1 MLKRLAKLDKFT
13 QNIILVFAGTT
24 LVNIFNLLYQLLLAH
39 QLTPVDFAAFNSL
52 IAIFIIV
59 SGPFGTFQQV
69 IVKYIA
75 EFNAQGKKEKTRAL
89 FSGLLHMLLITAGV
103 LFIVFAV
110 SSVTLTDK
118 LKVPSVASGYLLAAS
133 LALSI
138 ITPLF
143 LGGLQGLERFK
154 WFAGISVVGAIMK
167 LALTVFL
174 LWLGLKVTGALTALL
189 ISVII
194 PIAFAYIPLK
204 HLCTFEKVRGDVPLK
219 ELFLYALP
227 IATAMFCFMSLATFD
242 MVMVKY
248 YFSPEDSGIYS
259 LAQMVG
265 KIFLFLPGA
274 ISIVMFPRS
283 AHLKAKNI
291 ETHST
296 LLQSLG
302 YAGLLSLVAL
312 IFYNLFPE
320 FVLKVLTG
328 KAFRESVYLGR
339 LFSIS
344 MTFYTLTLILLQYFL
359 SLKDFR
365 FLPYLIVS
373 TIAQF
378 ALIACLHNSLAQV
391 QYIIC
396 ANAAVLFIIHVIL
409 SNTHKPVKH
418 RILHEK
424 H

>member
-1 MLKRLAKLDKFT
+1 MLKHLKKLDSFT

-24 LVNIFNLLYQLLLAH
+24 LVNIFNLVYQLLLAH
-39 QLTPVDFAAFNSL
+39 QLTPPDFAAFNSL

-75 EFNAQGKKEKTRAL
+75 EFHAQGKEEKTRAL
-89 FSGLLHMLLITAGV
+89 FSGLLRILLITAAV
-103 LFIVFAV
+103 LFILFSVA
-110 SSVTLTDK
+110 SVTLTDK
-118 LKVPSVASGYLLAAS
+118 LKVPSVISGYLLAAS

-143 LGGLQGLERFK
+143 LGALQGLERFQ
-154 WFAGISVVGAIMK
+154 WFAGISVVGAIVK

-194 PIAFAYIPLK
+194 PIAFSYIPLK
-204 HLCTFEKVRGDVPLK
+204 NLCSLRTLKHDVPLQD
-219 ELFLYALP
+219 LFLYCLP

-283 AHLKAKNI
+283 ARLKAKNI

-296 LLQSLG
+296 LTKSLF
-302 YAGLLSLVAL
+302 YAGLLSLAAL
-312 IFYNLFPE
+312 IFYNMFPG
-320 FVLKVLTG
+320 FVLTVLTG
-328 KAFRESVYLGR
+328 KAFPESIYLGR

-344 MTFYTLTLILLQYFL
+344 MTLYTLILILIQYFL

-365 FLPYLIVS
+365 FLPYLMVS
-373 TIAQF
+373 TVLQFSAIAY
-378 ALIACLHNSLAQV
+378 LHKSLAQV
-391 QYIIC
+391 QYVIC
-396 ANAAVLFIIHVIL
+396 ANAAILFVIHLIL
-409 SNTHKPVKH
+409 SGSHKPVKTNAA
-418 RILHEK
+418 L
-424 H
+424 